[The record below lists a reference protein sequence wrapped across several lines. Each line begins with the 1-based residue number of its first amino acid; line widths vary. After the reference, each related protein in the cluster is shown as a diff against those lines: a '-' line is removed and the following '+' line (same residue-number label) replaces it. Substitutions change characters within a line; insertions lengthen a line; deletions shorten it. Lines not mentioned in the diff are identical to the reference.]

1 MIERANNTVQVGA
14 SNEKRKVQAKEAYIV
29 SQKLNPLKTYI
40 LLDDVWTTGSSM
52 MAAYEKIFQAGARK
66 IVIAVI
72 AKSG

>member
-29 SQKLNPLKTYI
+29 RRKLDPLKTYM

-52 MAAYEKIFQAGARK
+52 MAAYEKNLPGGGPEDCDR
-66 IVIAVI
+66 
-72 AKSG
+72 GNC

>member
-29 SQKLNPLKTYI
+29 RQKLETLKTYM

-52 MAAYEKIFQAGARK
+52 MTAYEKIFQAGARK